1 MLVLRP
7 VPPYCKPDRRR
18 DRPANPPI
26 VAARPLQ
33 SGNAAAN
40 CLIMNTTTTPSTV
53 ESKSPSLAVRIGRLS
68 LANPTMT
75 ASGTCGYADEYADFS
90 DLSRLGAFVT
100 KSISKLPR
108 KGNESYRVIETRA
121 GMLNAIG
128 LANIGLER
136 FISEKVPR
144 LARMGVPV
152 IVNVPGWC
160 TEDYADVA
168 ERFDR
173 EIPVVAGIE
182 LNVSCPNVKN
192 GLSFGTDPVRL
203 AELVAAVRK
212 RVHRCTLI
220 VKLSPNVADVAVTAR
235 AAVEAGADAL
245 SLVNTFTAMVVDV
258 EKGRPMLANGTGG
271 LSGPAI
277 KPIAV
282 YMVHRVY
289 SQVAKAHGI
298 PIIGMGGI
306 QTWKD
311 AVEFLLAG
319 ATGIAVGTA
328 LFVDPASPQKIF
340 DGLTAYLARK
350 GKSSVQDIIGT
361 LNTDFP

>member
-1 MLVLRP
+1 MNNLTSTLPSSVE
-7 VPPYCKPDRRR
+7 PDLS
-18 DRPANPPI
+18 
-26 VAARPLQ
+26 VQ
-33 SGNAAAN
+33 
-40 CLIMNTTTTPSTV
+40 
-53 ESKSPSLAVRIGRLS
+53 IGKMH
-68 LANPTMT
+68 LANPMMT
-75 ASGTCGYADEYADFS
+75 ASGTCGYADEYADFA
-90 DLSRLGAFVT
+90 DLSKFGAFVT
-100 KSISKLPR
+100 KSISKAPR

-136 FISEKVPR
+136 FISEKIPI
-144 LARMGVPV
+144 LEKMGIPV

-160 TEDYADVA
+160 VEDYADVA
-168 ERFDR
+168 ERLDQ
-173 EIPVVAGIE
+173 ELPVVRGIE

-192 GLSFGTDPVRL
+192 GLSFGTDPARL

-212 RVHRCTLI
+212 RVKRATLI

-235 AAVEAGADAL
+235 AAVEAGADCL
-245 SLVNTFTAMVVDV
+245 SLINTFTAMVIDI

-282 YMVHRVY
+282 FMVHRVY
-289 SQVAKAHGI
+289 SQVAKAHAI

-306 QTWKD
+306 QTWQD

-319 ATGIAVGTA
+319 ATGLAVGTA
-328 LFVDPASPQKIF
+328 LFIDPAIPNKIC
-340 DGLTAYLARK
+340 DGLRDYLRHK
-350 GKSSVQDIIGT
+350 GHKRVQDIIGT
-361 LNTDFP
+361 LQS

>member
-1 MLVLRP
+1 MNNLTPNTRASVE
-7 VPPYCKPDRRR
+7 PDLS
-18 DRPANPPI
+18 
-26 VAARPLQ
+26 VQ
-33 SGNAAAN
+33 
-40 CLIMNTTTTPSTV
+40 
-53 ESKSPSLAVRIGRLS
+53 IGKMH
-68 LANPTMT
+68 LANPMMT
-75 ASGTCGYADEYADFS
+75 ASGTCGYAAEYANFA
-90 DLSRLGAFVT
+90 DLSKFGAFVT
-100 KSISKLPR
+100 KSISKAPR

-136 FISEKVPR
+136 FISEKIPI
-144 LARMGVPV
+144 LEKMGIPV

-160 TEDYADVA
+160 VEDYADVA
-168 ERFDR
+168 ERLDQ
-173 EIPVVAGIE
+173 ELPVVQGIE

-212 RVHRCTLI
+212 RVKRTTLI

-235 AAVEAGADAL
+235 AAVEAGADCL
-245 SLVNTFTAMVVDV
+245 SLINTFTAMVIDI

-282 YMVHRVY
+282 FMVHRVY
-289 SQVAKAHGI
+289 TQVAKAHAI

-306 QTWKD
+306 QTWQD
-311 AVEFLLAG
+311 AAEFLLAG
-319 ATGIAVGTA
+319 ATGLAVGTA
-328 LFVDPASPQKIF
+328 LFIDPAIPNRIC
-340 DGLTAYLARK
+340 DGLRDYLRQK
-350 GKSSVQDIIGT
+350 GHNRLQDIIGT
-361 LNTDFP
+361 LRI